1 MIRYLLFA
9 AVLLL
14 IVGRLRRPLLSAW
27 RLVLPLSIAGIIGW
41 CIVNSGRFMC
51 APSWMKIVGPLM
63 AALMVGG
70 PIYGFLR
77 DNFPSR
83 RDKDAR

>member
-14 IVGRLRRPLLSAW
+14 IVGRLRRPLLSGW

-41 CIVNSGRFMC
+41 CIVNNGRFMG
-51 APSWMKIVGPLM
+51 APSWMKIVGTIM
-63 AALMVGG
+63 AALMIGG
-70 PIYGFLR
+70 PVYEFLR
-77 DNFPSR
+77 DNFPSGR
-83 RDKDAR
+83 GRDAG